1 MYKAHTRSVMI
12 TEVDDTIMMILVFM
26 IMMVIIIMMAT
37 LVTSAGISTV
47 GATITFGKLNLSKNI
62 TNYGF
67 LYLFSWLHV
76 TAAMNT

>member
-1 MYKAHTRSVMI
+1 MI
-12 TEVDDTIMMILVFM
+12 TEVDDTIMIILVFI
-26 IMMVIIIMMAT
+26 IMMVIIMMTMVIIIMMVT